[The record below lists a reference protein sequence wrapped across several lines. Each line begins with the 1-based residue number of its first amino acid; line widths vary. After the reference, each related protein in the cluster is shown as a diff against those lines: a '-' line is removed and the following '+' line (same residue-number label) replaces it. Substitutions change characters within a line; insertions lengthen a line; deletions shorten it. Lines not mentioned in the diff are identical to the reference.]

1 MNKIRIPVIATIT
14 FFVLG
19 FSTIYLGRGF
29 FNYKGELTKLN
40 KQYLALSK
48 DYTDLLKAK
57 QQVIIKW
64 DTIHDTIKL
73 IKPVP
78 FYIYDTIIGKDTSKV
93 RMYNQVKEDSLVKIE
108 LNAKT
113 LGYLLDASFAYTLK
127 KKTTIINN
135 TVYVDKPVEIIVYKE
150 KTHLVAYGKLGYPMN
165 FGFGLD
171 LQRPK
176 VIQYGLDYTNINSTH
191 YISGKIGIKIF

>member
-1 MNKIRIPVIATIT
+1 MQFRD
-14 FFVLG
+14 
-19 FSTIYLGRGF
+19 
-29 FNYKGELTKLN
+29 LN